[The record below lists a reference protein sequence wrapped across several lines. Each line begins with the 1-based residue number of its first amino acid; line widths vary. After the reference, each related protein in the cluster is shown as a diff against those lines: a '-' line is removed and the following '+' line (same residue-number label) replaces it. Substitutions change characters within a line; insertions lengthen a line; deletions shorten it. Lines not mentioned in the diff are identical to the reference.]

1 VPQGAAA
8 TNRRLRDP
16 IVTETRRFNRFSV
29 VGTTPVGAIRCPPQ
43 HSPALRV
50 PDDVEGRRMRMR
62 TTGTRRTAVLAAGLG
77 LTMVLAACGQNAAAP
92 APSGGGSAPSAAPAG
107 GGVKVG
113 VILPETQSSARWEG
127 FDKPLLTAA
136 MQAEGLDADIQNAQ
150 GDEQKF
156 STLADG
162 MISSGV
168 KVLVIAS
175 ISSESGAAV
184 AAKAKAQGIPTID
197 YDRLSLGGTSDY
209 YVSFDNE
216 KVGALQG
223 QGMADALKGKQGA
236 QVIEI
241 EGAPT
246 DNNATLF
253 HNGQESVLKPLYDS
267 GALKL
272 VQSQPIPDWDNQVG
286 GTTFE
291 QILTKN
297 GGKVDGVVAAN
308 DGLAGAVITVL
319 TKNGLNGQVPVTG
332 QDATPD
338 GLQAILR
345 GDQYM
350 TVYKPIK
357 QEAEAA
363 AKLAGALA
371 KGDTAAADGLATAS
385 VDDTKGNRQVKSVL
399 LTPQSITKDNVKTV
413 ITEGQVKASEICVG
427 NLQATCQQ
435 LGIGAS

>member
-1 VPQGAAA
+1 MRTRTTA
-8 TNRRLRDP
+8 
-16 IVTETRRFNRFSV
+16 TRR
-29 VGTTPVGAIRCPPQ
+29 A
-43 HSPALRV
+43 
-50 PDDVEGRRMRMR
+50 
-62 TTGTRRTAVLAAGLG
+62 AVLAAGLG
-77 LTMVLAACGQNAAAP
+77 LTMALAACGQNAAAP
-92 APSGGGSAPSAAPAG
+92 SRGGGASSAPAAAA

-209 YVSFDNE
+209 YVSFDNT
-216 KVGALQG
+216 KVGVLQG
-223 QGMADALKGKQGA
+223 QGLADALKDKQGG

-241 EGAPT
+241 AGAPT

-253 HNGQESVLKPLYDS
+253 SDGANSVLKPLYDS

-272 VQSQPIPDWDNQVG
+272 VQKQAIPDWDNQVG

-291 QILTKN
+291 QILTGN
-297 GGKVDGVVAAN
+297 GGRVDGVLAAN

-319 TKNGLNGQVPVTG
+319 TKYGLNGQVPVTG
-332 QDATPD
+332 QDATAD

-363 AKLAGALA
+363 AKLTAALA
-371 KGDTAAADGLATAS
+371 KGDTAAADALATGS

-413 ITEGQVKASEICVG
+413 VDEGQVKASEICVG
-427 NLQATCQQ
+427 DLQATCQQ
-435 LGIGAS
+435 LGINAT

>member
-1 VPQGAAA
+1 MRIRRAAVA
-8 TNRRLRDP
+8 
-16 IVTETRRFNRFSV
+16 
-29 VGTTPVGAIRCPPQ
+29 
-43 HSPALRV
+43 
-50 PDDVEGRRMRMR
+50 
-62 TTGTRRTAVLAAGLG
+62 AVGLG
-77 LTMVLAACGQNAAAP
+77 LVLALAACGQNAAAP
-92 APSGGGSAPSAAPAG
+92 SAPPATNSAAPS

-113 VILPETQSSARWEG
+113 VILPETASSARWEG
-127 FDKPLLTAA
+127 FDKPLLTQA
-136 MQAEGLDADIQNAQ
+136 MAAEGLDADIQNAQ

-184 AAKAKAQGIPTID
+184 AAKAKAQGIPVID
-197 YDRLSLGGTSDY
+197 YDRLNLGGTSDY
-209 YVSFDNE
+209 YVSFDNT
-216 KVGALQG
+216 KVGELQG
-223 QGMADALKGKQGA
+223 QGLAQALAGKQGA

-253 HNGQESVLKPLYDS
+253 HNGQENILKPLYDN
-267 GALKL
+267 GTLKL
-272 VQSQPIPDWDNQVG
+272 VQSQPIDNWDNQVG

-291 QILTKN
+291 QILTSN

-308 DGLAGAVITVL
+308 DGLAGAIITVL
-319 TKNGLNGQVPVTG
+319 TKYGLNGQVPVTG

-350 TVYKPIK
+350 TVYKPID
-357 QEAEAA
+357 QEAEAT
-363 AKLAGALA
+363 AKLAAALA
-371 KGDTAAADGLATAS
+371 KGDTAAADAIATQTEK
-385 VDDTKGNRQVKSVL
+385 DPKGNRDVKSVL
-399 LTPQSITKDNVKTV
+399 LTPQLITKDNVKTV
-413 ITEGQVKASEICVG
+413 VDGGAVKASEICVP
-427 NLQATCQQ
+427 ATQSACDQ
-435 LGIGAS
+435 LGIK

>member
-1 VPQGAAA
+1 
-8 TNRRLRDP
+8 
-16 IVTETRRFNRFSV
+16 
-29 VGTTPVGAIRCPPQ
+29 
-43 HSPALRV
+43 
-50 PDDVEGRRMRMR
+50 MR
-62 TTGTRRTAVLAAGLG
+62 TRTTTARRTAVLAAGLG
-77 LTMVLAACGQNAAAP
+77 LTMALAACGQNAAAP
-92 APSGGGSAPSAAPAG
+92 STSGGASAASAAPAG
-107 GGVKVG
+107 AVKVG

-209 YVSFDNE
+209 YVSFDNT
-216 KVGALQG
+216 KVGTLQG
-223 QGMADALKGKQGA
+223 QGLADALKDKQGA

-241 EGAPT
+241 AGAPT

-253 HNGQESVLKPLYDS
+253 SDGANSVLKPLYDS

-272 VQSQPIPDWDNQVG
+272 VQKQAIPDWDNQVG

-291 QILTKN
+291 QILTGN
-297 GGKVDGVVAAN
+297 GGRVDGVLAAN

-319 TKNGLNGQVPVTG
+319 TKYGLNGQVPVTG
-332 QDATPD
+332 QDATAD

-357 QEAEAA
+357 QEADAA
-363 AKLAGALA
+363 AKLTSALA
-371 KGDTAAADGLATAS
+371 KGDTAAADALATGS
-385 VDDTKGNRQVKSVL
+385 VEDTKGSRQVKSVL
-399 LTPQSITKDNVKTV
+399 LTPQSITKDSVKTV
-413 ITEGQVKASEICVG
+413 IDEGQVKASEICVG
-427 NLQATCQQ
+427 DLAATCQQ
-435 LGIGAS
+435 LGINAT

>member
-1 VPQGAAA
+1 
-8 TNRRLRDP
+8 
-16 IVTETRRFNRFSV
+16 
-29 VGTTPVGAIRCPPQ
+29 
-43 HSPALRV
+43 
-50 PDDVEGRRMRMR
+50 MR
-62 TTGTRRTAVLAAGLG
+62 TRTTTARRTAVLAAGLG
-77 LTMVLAACGQNAAAP
+77 LTMALAACGQNAAAP
-92 APSGGGSAPSAAPAG
+92 STSGGASAASAAPAG
-107 GGVKVG
+107 AVKVG

-209 YVSFDNE
+209 YVSFDNT
-216 KVGALQG
+216 KVGTLQG
-223 QGMADALKGKQGA
+223 QGLADALKDKQGA

-241 EGAPT
+241 AGAPT

-253 HNGQESVLKPLYDS
+253 SDGANSVLKPLYDS

-272 VQSQPIPDWDNQVG
+272 VQKQAIPDWDNQVG

-291 QILTKN
+291 QILTGN
-297 GGKVDGVVAAN
+297 GGKVDGVLAAN

-319 TKNGLNGQVPVTG
+319 TKYGLNGQVPVTG
-332 QDATPD
+332 QDATAD

-357 QEAEAA
+357 QEADST
-363 AKLAGALA
+363 AKLAAALA
-371 KGDTAAADGLATAS
+371 KGDTAAADALATGS

-413 ITEGQVKASEICVG
+413 IDEGQVKASEVCVG
-427 NLQATCQQ
+427 DLQATCQQ
-435 LGIGAS
+435 LGINAT

>member
-1 VPQGAAA
+1 MRIRKAA
-8 TNRRLRDP
+8 
-16 IVTETRRFNRFSV
+16 
-29 VGTTPVGAIRCPPQ
+29 
-43 HSPALRV
+43 
-50 PDDVEGRRMRMR
+50 
-62 TTGTRRTAVLAAGLG
+62 LAASGAGLA
-77 LTMVLAACGQNAAAP
+77 LALAACGQNAAAP
-92 APSGGGSAPSAAPAG
+92 SSGGGATSAAAS

-113 VILPETQSSARWEG
+113 VILPETASSARWEG

-136 MQAEGLDADIQNAQ
+136 MSAEGLQADIQNAQ

-175 ISSESGAAV
+175 ITSDGGAAV
-184 AAKAKAQGIPTID
+184 EAKAKAQGIPVID
-197 YDRLSLGGTSDY
+197 YDRLDLGGTADY
-209 YVSFDNE
+209 YVSFDNV
-216 KVGALQG
+216 KVGELQG
-223 QGMADALKGKQGA
+223 QGLAEALKAKPGA

-253 HNGQESVLKPLYDS
+253 HNGQENVLKPLYDS
-267 GALKL
+267 KALSL
-272 VQSQPIPDWDNQVG
+272 VQSQPIPNWDNQQG

-308 DGLAGAVITVL
+308 DGLAGAIITVL
-319 TKNGLNGQVPVTG
+319 QKNSLNGKVPVTG

-357 QEAEAA
+357 QEADSA
-363 AKLAGALA
+363 AKLAAALA
-371 KGDTAAADGLATAS
+371 KGDTAAADAIATQS
-385 VDDTKGNRQVKSVL
+385 LQDTKGNRSVKSVL
-399 LTPQSITKDNVKTV
+399 LTPQLITKDKVKTV
-413 ITEGQVKASEICVG
+413 VDDGAVKASDICVAAT
-427 NLQATCQQ
+427 QAACTQ
-435 LGIGAS
+435 LGVQ